1 MNMELAFG
9 GWSGILVLGL
19 YGGLMLAVGLFA
31 FLRHR
36 GVRESLDEYY
46 LGGRGLG
53 AMVLFFTFFATQYS
67 GNTVV
72 GYPPTAYRLGYQYL
86 VSVPFFIMIIM
97 VYLFF
102 APRLYSLGRRFSLL
116 TPVDWIDLRFRSKR
130 VSVLAAILMLY
141 GLGNYLL
148 EQFVAIGQGVS
159 GLTGGTIPYQVGV
172 IFFIVIMVAYSWLGG
187 MRSVA
192 YTDTIQGLALL
203 FGVFT
208 LLIGSLIYLGGLPS
222 AAATMAAN
230 APQKLGA
237 PTGTALT
244 TWFCLLVLVGI
255 GAAIY
260 PHAFQRIFSARSE
273 RTLKRSFIRMAYM
286 PFLTAG
292 VVFMVGIIGISAFPD
307 LTTAQSEQLV
317 GMLANAL
324 ANQNAF
330 FYWAMVLLF
339 GGVIAA
345 IVSTADSVLLT
356 FSSII
361 SHDLYGR
368 YVAPDASEYRKILV
382 GKLVGV
388 AAVVVLVLIAWYPPG
403 TLYQIFVL
411 KFEVLIQTAPAL
423 ILGLYWRRLNTQA
436 VFVGMLAGT
445 ILAAAFTFAG
455 YRPLGVFS
463 GLWGLSLNLLL
474 CVGGSLLFGASPAQ
488 RERAEEIIA
497 FPPSAAAARAV

>member
-1 MNMELAFG
+1 MEVELAFS
-9 GWSGILVLGL
+9 GWSGIFVLVL
-19 YGGLMLAVGLFA
+19 YGVLMLGVGLFA
-31 FLRHR
+31 FLRNR
-36 GVRESLDEYY
+36 GMRESLDEYY

-53 AMVLFFTFFATQYS
+53 VMVLFFTFFATQYS
-67 GNTVV
+67 GNTVI
-72 GYPPTAYRLGYQYL
+72 GYPPTAYRMGYQYL

-102 APRLYSLGRRFSLL
+102 APRLYALGRRFSLL
-116 TPVDWIDLRFRSKR
+116 TPVDWIELRFRSKK
-130 VSVLAAILMLY
+130 VSILAAILMLY
-141 GLGNYLL
+141 GLANYLL

-208 LLIGSLIYLGGLPS
+208 LLIGSLYYFGGLPS
-222 AAATMAAN
+222 AAEYMQTHS
-230 APQKLGA
+230 PEKLNPPDSAG
-237 PTGTALT
+237 LMR
-244 TWFCLLVLVGI
+244 WFSLLVLVGI

-260 PHAFQRIFSARSE
+260 PHAVQRIFSAKSE
-273 RTLKRSFIRMAYM
+273 ATLKRSFIRMAYM

-292 VVFMVGIIGISAFPD
+292 VVFMVGIIGIAAFPG
-307 LTTAQSEQLV
+307 LSTADSEQLV
-317 GMLANAL
+317 GMMANAL

-361 SHDLYGR
+361 SNDLYGR
-368 YVAPDASEYRKILV
+368 YIKPDASEYQKVLA
-382 GKLVGV
+382 GKLIGL
-388 AAVVVLVLIAWYPPG
+388 VVVVILI
-403 TLYQIFVL
+403 V
-411 KFEVLIQTAPAL
+411 
-423 ILGLYWRRLNTQA
+423 
-436 VFVGMLAGT
+436 
-445 ILAAAFTFAG
+445 
-455 YRPLGVFS
+455 
-463 GLWGLSLNLLL
+463 
-474 CVGGSLLFGASPAQ
+474 
-488 RERAEEIIA
+488 IA
-497 FPPSAAAARAV
+497 

>member
-1 MNMELAFG
+1 MEVELAFS
-9 GWSGILVLGL
+9 GWSGIFVLVL
-19 YGGLMLAVGLFA
+19 YGVLMLGVGLFA
-31 FLRHR
+31 FLRNR
-36 GVRESLDEYY
+36 GMRESLDEYY

-53 AMVLFFTFFATQYS
+53 VMVLFFTFFATQYS
-67 GNTVV
+67 GNTVI
-72 GYPPTAYRLGYQYL
+72 GYPPTAYRMGYEYL

-102 APRLYSLGRRFSLL
+102 APRLYALGRRFSLL
-116 TPVDWIDLRFRSKR
+116 TPVDWIELRFRSKS
-130 VSVLAAILMLY
+130 VSILAAILMLY
-141 GLGNYLL
+141 GLANYLL

-172 IFFIVIMVAYSWLGG
+172 IFFIIIMVAYSWLGG

-208 LLIGSLIYLGGLPS
+208 LLIGSLYYFGGLPS
-222 AAATMAAN
+222 AAAHMQAT
-230 APQKLGA
+230 APEKLNPPDGA
-237 PTGTALT
+237 GLT
-244 TWFCLLVLVGI
+244 RWFSLLVLVGI

-260 PHAFQRIFSARSE
+260 PHAVQRIFSAKSE
-273 RTLKRSFIRMAYM
+273 ATLKRSFIRMAYM

-307 LTTAQSEQLV
+307 LSTAQSEQLV
-317 GMLANAL
+317 GMMANAL

-361 SHDLYGR
+361 SNDLYGR
-368 YVAPDASEYRKILV
+368 YIRPEASEYQKVLA
-382 GKLVGV
+382 GKLVGLV
-388 AAVVVLVLIAWYPPG
+388 AVAILIVIAWYPPA

-411 KFEVLIQTAPAL
+411 KFEVLIQVGPAM
-423 ILGLYWRRLNTQA
+423 ILGLYWTRLNSRA
-436 VFVGMLAGT
+436 VFAGMLAGAA
-445 ILAAAFTFAG
+445 LAGVFTFMG
-455 YRPLGVFS
+455 YRPLGVYS
-463 GLWGLSLNLLL
+463 GLWGLVLNLGICVIGTLL
-474 CVGGSLLFGASPAQ
+474 SGAGT
-488 RERAEEIIA
+488 
-497 FPPSAAAARAV
+497 AAREHAREVIGFRYS

>member
-1 MNMELAFG
+1 MEVELAFS
-9 GWSGILVLGL
+9 GWSGIFVLAL
-19 YGGLMLAVGLFA
+19 YGILMLGVGLFA
-31 FLRHR
+31 FLRNR
-36 GVRESLDEYY
+36 GMRESLDEYY

-53 AMVLFFTFFATQYS
+53 VMVLFFTFFATQYS
-67 GNTVV
+67 GNTVI
-72 GYPPTAYRLGYQYL
+72 GYPPTAYRMGYQYL

-102 APRLYSLGRRFSLL
+102 APRLYALGRRFSLL
-116 TPVDWIDLRFRSKR
+116 TPVDWIELRFRSKK
-130 VSVLAAILMLY
+130 VSILAAILMLY
-141 GLGNYLL
+141 GLANYLL

-172 IFFIVIMVAYSWLGG
+172 IFFIIIMVAYSWLGG

-208 LLIGSLIYLGGLPS
+208 LLIGSLYYFGGLPS
-222 AAATMAAN
+222 AAEYMQAS
-230 APQKLGA
+230 APEKLNPPDSAG
-237 PTGTALT
+237 LMR
-244 TWFCLLVLVGI
+244 WFSLLVLVGI

-260 PHAFQRIFSARSE
+260 PHAVQRIFSAKSE
-273 RTLKRSFIRMAYM
+273 ATLKRSFIRMAYM

-292 VVFMVGIIGISAFPD
+292 VVFMVGIIGIAAFPG
-307 LTTAQSEQLV
+307 LSTADSEQLV
-317 GMLANAL
+317 GMMANAL

-361 SHDLYGR
+361 SNDLYGR
-368 YVAPDASEYRKILV
+368 YIKPDASEYQKVLA
-382 GKLVGV
+382 GKLIGLV
-388 AAVVVLVLIAWYPPG
+388 AVVILIVIAWYPPA

-411 KFEVLIQTAPAL
+411 KFEVLIQVAPAL
-423 ILGLYWRRLNTQA
+423 ILGLYWTRLNTRA
-436 VFVGMLAGT
+436 VFIGMLAG
-445 ILAAAFTFAG
+445 AVMAGVFTLMG
-455 YRPLGVFS
+455 YRPLGIYS
-463 GLWGLSLNLLL
+463 GLWGLLLNTAI
-474 CVGGSLLFGASPAQ
+474 CVIGTLMAGVDAAG
-488 RERAEEIIA
+488 REH
-497 FPPSAAAARAV
+497 ARKVIGFRYD

>member
-1 MNMELAFG
+1 MEVELAFS
-9 GWSGILVLGL
+9 GWSGIFVLVM
-19 YGGLMLAVGLFA
+19 YGVLMLGVGVFA
-31 FLRHR
+31 FLRNR
-36 GVRESLDEYY
+36 GMRESLDEYY

-53 AMVLFFTFFATQYS
+53 VMVLFFTFFATQYS
-67 GNTVV
+67 GNTVI
-72 GYPPTAYRLGYQYL
+72 GYPPTAYRMGYQYL

-102 APRLYSLGRRFSLL
+102 APRLYALGRRFSLL
-116 TPVDWIDLRFRSKR
+116 TPVDWIELRFRSKK

-141 GLGNYLL
+141 GLANYLL

-208 LLIGSLIYLGGLPS
+208 LLIGSLYYFGGLPS
-222 AAATMAAN
+222 AAEYMQAN
-230 APQKLGA
+230 SPEKLNPPDGA
-237 PTGTALT
+237 GLMR
-244 TWFCLLVLVGI
+244 WFSLLVLVGI

-260 PHAFQRIFSARSE
+260 PHAVQRIFSAKSE
-273 RTLKRSFIRMAYM
+273 ATLKRSFIRMAYM

-292 VVFMVGIIGISAFPD
+292 VVFMVGIIGIAAFPG
-307 LTTAQSEQLV
+307 LSTADSEQLV
-317 GMLANAL
+317 GMMANAL

-361 SHDLYGR
+361 SNDLYGR
-368 YVAPDASEYRKILV
+368 YIKPDASEYQKVLA
-382 GKLVGV
+382 GKLVGLV
-388 AAVVVLVLIAWYPPG
+388 AVVILIVIAWYPPA

-411 KFEVLIQTAPAL
+411 KFEVLIQVAPAL
-423 ILGLYWRRLNTQA
+423 ILGLYWTRLNARA
-436 VFVGMLAGT
+436 VFIGMLAG
-445 ILAAAFTFAG
+445 AVMAGVFTFLG
-455 YRPLGVFS
+455 YRPLGIYS
-463 GLWGLSLNLLL
+463 GLWGLLLNTAI
-474 CVGGSLLFGASPAQ
+474 CVVGTLMAGTDAAS
-488 RERAEEIIA
+488 REH
-497 FPPSAAAARAV
+497 ARKVIGFEY